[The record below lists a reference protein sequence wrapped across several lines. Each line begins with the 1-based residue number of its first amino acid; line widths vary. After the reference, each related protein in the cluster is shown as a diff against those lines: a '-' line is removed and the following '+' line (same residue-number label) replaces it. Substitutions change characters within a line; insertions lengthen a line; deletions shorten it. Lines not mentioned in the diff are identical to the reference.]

1 MPISNRIFFTKS
13 AIFTLVCRHNT
24 LSKQNKSLIN
34 RKRKLKQSNDTP
46 HKVKFNAVTSTY
58 RKLNKHIC
66 FLSSNKQENIYRSE
80 GKLNKVQIEN
90 FLLTFLIF
98 SLCANRMKLI
108 GKYFSFSFKFFKGK
122 KLSVQKVEINFS
134 NDLFQSI
141 FF

>member
-66 FLSSNKQENIYRSE
+66 FISSNKQENIYRSE

-98 SLCANRMKLI
+98 SLCALCKQDETDW
-108 GKYFSFSFKFFKGK
+108 K
-122 KLSVQKVEINFS
+122 
-134 NDLFQSI
+134 I
-141 FF
+141 FFFFFQVFLKEKNFLFRKLK